1 MHGRQAEGIGAAHRV
16 TTAVVPGRADML
28 HLRSETRAFSP
39 RTSQG
44 KDAAVAAEQT
54 SSEGQ
59 SSAGAGSA
67 RQPRMRAWIDVMRH
81 LEPVMADYQ
90 RVFDAWA
97 EGGVEG
103 VVIGPLAFE
112 DKTFTFDPNPD
123 VYRRFG
129 VEPPPAN
136 TQDSLWWRLPATD
149 VRATWRRTDAH
160 GTDGAT
166 VPADLGGRR
175 ALLNRMLENA
185 KARGWHVWLFC
196 PHYGAGPGAKGPI
209 LVDEDTRR
217 VTAAR
222 LVDAME
228 AYPMAD
234 GALFDGPEWG
244 YEIAPF
250 HQNSRSLIFNDLP
263 ESVAAGAA
271 RMGYDYHRMV
281 GAKDRLHARLH
292 AIDDRTVNIW
302 GDRSGGFF
310 GGFGLLG
317 GDPALAEWFAFRT
330 AALTETFTQIK
341 AMANAY
347 SRRPIPIAC
356 GPRSAAWSSLA
367 GYDYEALGKVL
378 DRMFPK
384 HYFWH
389 RGFDGLYGSVARY
402 VETLR
407 TWNPGL
413 SEVGAL
419 RVVTALFGIDL
430 PEVRS
435 LRDFDRGFPQAFFDT
450 VVVRETTRAI
460 AAMGGDAERV
470 VPWVDSGRKPHDGEP
485 FTAHDLDRMLE
496 AAEGAGLRQFL
507 YHHHGNLTPG
517 DWAVISARCGHP
529 WQSTTSPIWSL
540 EGYHGAYSMPGYHP
554 PDLATL

>member
-1 MHGRQAEGIGAAHRV
+1 MTGEEVKHGATGAEG
-16 TTAVVPGRADML
+16 TAVASVG
-28 HLRSETRAFSP
+28 
-39 RTSQG
+39 G
-44 KDAAVAAEQT
+44 
-54 SSEGQ
+54 
-59 SSAGAGSA
+59 
-67 RQPRMRAWIDVMRH
+67 MRAWIDVMRH
-81 LEPVMADYQ
+81 LEPIMADYE
-90 RVFDAWA
+90 RIFDAWGS
-97 EGGVEG
+97 GGVDG
-103 VVIGPLAFE
+103 LVIGPLAFE
-112 DKTFTFDPNPD
+112 DKSFTFDPNPD

-136 TQDSLWWRLPATD
+136 TQDSLWWKLPATD
-149 VRATWRRTDAH
+149 VRGTWRRPDADGRDTGSVPTD
-160 GTDGAT
+160 
-166 VPADLGGRR
+166 LRERR
-175 ALLNRMLENA
+175 ALLTRMIEAA
-185 KARGWHVWLFC
+185 KARGWQVWLFC
-196 PHYGAGPGAKGPI
+196 PHYGVGPGSRGPI
-209 LVDEDTRR
+209 LVDEQTRR
-217 VTAAR
+217 VNAAR

-250 HQNSRSLIFNDLP
+250 HQNARSSIFNDLP
-263 ESVAAGAA
+263 ETVAEGAA
-271 RMGYDYHRMV
+271 RMGFDYARMV
-281 GAKDRLHARLH
+281 GAKDRLFARLH
-292 AIDDRTVNIW
+292 ALDDRTIDIW
-302 GDRSGGFF
+302 GDRSGGFM

-317 GDPALAEWFAFRT
+317 GDPALAEWIAFRT
-330 AALTETFTQIK
+330 TAVTETFSQIK
-341 AMANAY
+341 EMANAN
-347 SRRPIPIAC
+347 SNRKIPIAC
-356 GPRSAAWSSLA
+356 GPRSAAWSSMA

-389 RGFDGLYGSVARY
+389 RGFDGLYGSVARF

-407 TWNPGL
+407 TWNPGV

-419 RVVTALFGIDL
+419 KFVTSVFGIDL
-430 PEVRS
+430 PEVHS

-450 VVVRETTRAI
+450 IVVRETTRAI

-470 VPWVDSGRKPHDGEP
+470 VPWVDSGRKPHDGDP

-496 AAEGAGLRQFL
+496 AAQGAGLRRFL

-517 DWAVISARCGHP
+517 DWAVISARCGTP

-540 EGYHGAYSMPGYHP
+540 EGYIGAYSMPGYHP